1 MGFSP
6 KMRHHSLRERDSNR
20 FPAAIQPHGALLSLD
35 GLGVVTHLAGDTC
48 RAVGV
53 PPEALLGQP
62 IGALVD
68 SKGCGL
74 AQLIERLDPAMQGF
88 VTKWHP
94 CPPGGG
100 AWDIT
105 AHPRQEGAIIEF
117 EPAAAPAAE
126 AAANMSQFSRA
137 VASLDLP
144 GEPEHLFGT
153 MAAEVRRL
161 VGFDRVLV
169 YRFLEGDAGEV
180 VGEARSNALPSLLDQ
195 RFPGTDFPRQARKPY
210 LRNRF
215 SLIPDANYIPA
226 PLRASARWD
235 AATPDMSDCSLRSV
249 SPVHLQNLKS
259 MGVASSMTLPVV
271 VNNELWGLV
280 ACHHGE
286 PRHVAYEVRE
296 ACRHLARLFAH
307 RIEDREATGHHGQST
322 RLGDLR
328 MAWLDD
334 LRVMVEGRLPLELD
348 LARLASMV
356 PCDGAARVSP
366 GRVELTGRTPDPVQ
380 TAALAQWLQEAVRGD
395 VFATHCLAA
404 QWDAAGPFATEAAGV
419 LATTVDATGPTM
431 LLWFRGEES
440 THVTWAGTDEGTR
453 VDGDSPTSLIRTSPS
468 TARERTV
475 HQTTRPWTRAEVDAT
490 RQLGRSLDALFH
502 QQTVRELDHRL
513 RETLAE
519 QQSLIAQKHVL
530 MQEVHHRV
538 QNSLQIVNSMLQL
551 QARQTPDRHVRTQF
565 ESAVNRLMAVSAV
578 HRHLWRSSDA
588 QSVQLGPYLE
598 ELCAD
603 LMSSW
608 GDGWSGRVAVEATD
622 AAIPS
627 QTAVTLALLVTELL
641 TNAAKYAY
649 AGAPG
654 PVEVRAD
661 RTDYGLRVRVR
672 DQGLGMHGRVQGGG
686 LGSKLIRI
694 FTAQLGGDAQTVTG
708 TDGTTVTI
716 TVPLGPG
723 ASRDCS
729 DAPGKTTA

>member
-6 KMRHHSLRERDSNR
+6 QMQHHSPGERDSSR
-20 FPAAIQPHGALLSLD
+20 FPAAIQPHGALLSFD

-48 RAVGV
+48 RAIGV

-62 IGALVD
+62 IGTLVD
-68 SKGCGL
+68 RQGREL
-74 AQLIERLDPAMQGF
+74 AQLMDRLDPPQHGF
-88 VTKWHP
+88 VAKWHP
-94 CPPGGG
+94 QPPGGG

-105 AHPRQEGAIIEF
+105 AHPGRQGTIIEF
-117 EPAAAPAAE
+117 EPAVAANAE
-126 AAANMSQFSRA
+126 AAASMARLSRA
-137 VASLDLP
+137 MASLDRP
-144 GEPEHLFGT
+144 GEHDDLFGT

-161 VGFDRVLV
+161 AGFDRVLV

-180 VGEARSNALPSLLDQ
+180 VGEARSDTLPSLLDH
-195 RFPGTDFPRQARKPY
+195 RFPGSGFPGQARKPF

-215 SLIPDANYIPA
+215 TVVPDAHYIPA
-226 PLRASARWD
+226 PLRSSGRRD
-235 AATPDMSDCSLRSV
+235 AATLDMSDCSLRSV
-249 SPVHLQNLKS
+249 SPLQLESLKS
-259 MGVASSMTLPVV
+259 MGVASAMTLSIVV
-271 VNNELWGLV
+271 GNELWGLV
-280 ACHHGE
+280 ACHHRE

-296 ACRHLARLFAH
+296 ACRHLARVFAH
-307 RIEDREATGHHGQST
+307 RIQDREEARHQRQSA
-322 RLGDLR
+322 RLRHLR
-328 MAWLDD
+328 RAWLDD
-334 LRVMVEGRLPLELD
+334 LREMLEGGRALELELGRL
-348 LARLASMV
+348 ATMV
-356 PCDGAARVSP
+356 PCDGVARVSQGRIELYGHTP
-366 GRVELTGRTPDPVQ
+366 GTVE
-380 TAALAQWLQEAVRGD
+380 TAALADWLKQSSNHE
-395 VFATHCLAA
+395 VFATHHLAGHLG
-404 QWDAAGPFATEAAGV
+404 AARPCAREAAGV
-419 LATTVDATGPTM
+419 LATFVDANGPDM
-431 LLWFRGEES
+431 LLWFRSEQV
-440 THVTWAGTDEGTR
+440 TRVTWAGHPADACAGA
-453 VDGDSPTSLIRTSPS
+453 DPPPLPALQTSFATWEQTI
-468 TARERTV
+468 
-475 HQTTRPWTRAEVDAT
+475 HQTTRPWTRAEVDAA
-490 RQLGRSLDALFH
+490 RQLGCSLAALF
-502 QQTVRELDHRL
+502 QQQAVRNLDQRL

-519 QQSLIAQKHVL
+519 QQSLVAQKHVL

-551 QARQTPDRHVRTQF
+551 QARQTPDRDVRTQF
-565 ESAVNRLMAVSAV
+565 EGAVNRLMAVSAV

-723 ASRDCS
+723 ANRDCS